1 MRVMSILLILYCLYI
16 SNSAVANKNDKHI
29 IKMNFYLENDEFVKA
44 YNELIHINF
53 DAISEDK
60 RALLY
65 NKAGFIYYKLNRTNE
80 ALNNYYKALRL
91 NPELYFVYNNIGVI
105 FFSLK
110 NYRKAKEYYLKAY
123 EKNKNYPK
131 VLVNLAIVDFYL
143 KNFVESYNWFKKALL
158 CNRDYIQKRFN
169 RKKALQ
175 RLREFVEQN
184 PDNRELKRILKWAEN
199 NKNNID
205 LLY

>member
-1 MRVMSILLILYCLYI
+1 MLGLTILYCLCMLNF
-16 SNSAVANKNDKHI
+16 SLATENDKHI
-29 IKMNFYLENDEFVKA
+29 IKMNFYLEKNEFQKA
-44 YNELIHINF
+44 YNEMVYINF
-53 DAISEDK
+53 DAVPKDK

-65 NKAGFIYYKLNRTNE
+65 NKAGFIYYKLNRINE

-110 NYRKAKEYYLKAY
+110 NYEKAKEYYLKAY

-131 VLVNLAIVDFYL
+131 VLVNLAIVNFYL
-143 KNFVESYNWFKKALL
+143 KNFAEAYNWFKKALF
-158 CNRDYIQKRFN
+158 CNRDYIQQRFN
-169 RKKALQ
+169 RKKVLQ
-175 RLREFVEQN
+175 KLRELVKQN
-184 PDNRELKRILKWAEN
+184 PDDKELKKILKWAEN
-199 NKNNID
+199 NKKNME